1 MNCVLVAVDGTKGS
15 WACITTCERMFA
27 GRSPPPA
34 VVLLH
39 VMQYGGPTGA
49 DGLSSD
55 AELAELR
62 EAIEGTP
69 KLEALKA
76 KAEACFA
83 APRAFLLEHGFRD
96 VRKVIKSGRPAE
108 EILNGAAEC
117 GAELIVI
124 GNTRSLIARLMLGDV
139 AHQVARGA
147 TVPVLLAR

>member
-1 MNCVLVAVDGTKGS
+1 MNCVIVAVDGSKGS
-15 WACITTCERMFA
+15 WACITACQRMFS
-27 GRSPPPA
+27 GREPPA

-39 VMQYGGPTGA
+39 VMQYGGPTA
-49 DGLSSD
+49 VDGLSND

-62 EAIEGTP
+62 VALEGTQQ
-69 KLEALKA
+69 LEALEA

-83 APRAFLLEHGFRD
+83 AARAYLADHGFRD
-96 VRKVIKSGRPAE
+96 VRTVIKSGRPAE
-108 EILNGAAEC
+108 EILNGAGEC
-117 GAELIVI
+117 GAELIVV